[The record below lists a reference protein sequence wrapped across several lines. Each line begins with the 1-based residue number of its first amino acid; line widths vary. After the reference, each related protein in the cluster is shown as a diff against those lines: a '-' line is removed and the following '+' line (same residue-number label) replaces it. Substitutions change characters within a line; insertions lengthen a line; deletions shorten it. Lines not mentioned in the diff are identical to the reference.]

1 MTCPMIARVGW
12 RTLSACR
19 DRALPILLTLAI
31 AIPAFAQKPENLT
44 AGEIALLPAY
54 CPDTM
59 GFRPGVDEGWMVG
72 KLGPNAMRWVSVMGE
87 KSFRTMHHFCWALV
101 NERRASAAGLPGQER
116 ERLFKRV
123 VADAGFVVQHSEPNF
138 VMLPE
143 VFSKIGDANVRLNN
157 FGAAFEAY
165 AAAIQRKPD
174 YWLPYSRW
182 AEALNAYKNREAA
195 LKKLEEGMRAASN
208 QAPLRQQ
215 YKGMGGNLEKFLPT
229 LPPKAVALSPL
240 PASAPEAAA
249 LPASAPS
256 H

>member
-1 MTCPMIARVGW
+1 MTFSMISEAGW
-12 RTLSACR
+12 RTLLACQGG
-19 DRALPILLTLAI
+19 ALRILLILAVSL
-31 AIPAFAQKPENLT
+31 PAFAQKPENLT

-59 GFRPGVDEGWMVG
+59 GFKPGVDEGWMVG
-72 KLGPNAMRWVSVMGE
+72 KLGPNAMQWVSVMGE
-87 KSFRTMHHFCWALV
+87 KSFRTMHHYCWALV
-101 NERRASAAGLPGQER
+101 NERRASAAGLHWQER

-123 VADAGFVVQHSEPNF
+123 VADAGFVIQHSEPNF
-138 VMLPE
+138 IMLPE

-157 FGAAFEAY
+157 FGTAFEAY

-195 LKKLEEGMRAASN
+195 LRKLEEGMRAASN

-215 YKGMGGNLEKFLPT
+215 YKGLGGNLEKFLLT
-229 LPPKAVALSPL
+229 LPPKATAPMPVA
-240 PASAPEAAA
+240 ASAPEPAA
-249 LPASAPS
+249 PAASMPS
-256 H
+256 N